1 MRDPQ
6 GSLNPTLQT
15 SWLSGF
21 WFIGPEE
28 TCVWLDGEGKEASM
42 TVVLNLI
49 LPAQKFYITLS
60 LSWEDIINYD
70 YYYSLVVTYEY

>member
-1 MRDPQ
+1 
-6 GSLNPTLQT
+6 
-15 SWLSGF
+15 
-21 WFIGPEE
+21 
-28 TCVWLDGEGKEASM
+28 M

-49 LPAQKFYITLS
+49 LPAQKFYITES